1 MAIAWMM
8 VSDSQIQ
15 AIIRER
21 ERDVK
26 HQIMISGCSL
36 TAYWMGNYI
45 ADIINQ
51 GLLSIIAIVSIH
63 AFGLEIP

>member
-45 ADIINQ
+45 ADILNQ

>member
-45 ADIINQ
+45 ADILN
-51 GLLSIIAIVSIH
+51 
-63 AFGLEIP
+63 